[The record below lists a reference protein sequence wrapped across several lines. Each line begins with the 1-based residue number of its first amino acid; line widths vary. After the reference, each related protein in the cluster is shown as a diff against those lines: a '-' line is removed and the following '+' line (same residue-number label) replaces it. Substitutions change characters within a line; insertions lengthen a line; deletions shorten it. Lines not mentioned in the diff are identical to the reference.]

1 MAKMLTLLF
10 TILLAI
16 ASVAGYV
23 FLDGKISAGKVLI
36 ADGQV
41 QLDKGQVKL
50 EEGKG
55 KLEAGKQ
62 ELSDGKVEYAQAEDN
77 VFLVL
82 GDFLFKGGK
91 GFREA
96 REQIA
101 AGDKQVAQG
110 ENKIEAGEKRLDAGE
125 LQLKQGVEQLGFAK
139 GLRAV
144 CTLGA
149 FIFTAL
155 ALVLG
160 LWWRRSLA
168 KTFKHIFA

>member
-1 MAKMLTLLF
+1 MVKMLVLLF
-10 TILLAI
+10 MIVMAV
-16 ASVAGYV
+16 ASVTGYV

-36 ADGQV
+36 ADGEK
-41 QLDKGQVKL
+41 QLDEGQIKL
-50 EEGKG
+50 EEGRD
-55 KLEAGKQ
+55 KLKAGKQ

-91 GFREA
+91 GFQEA

-110 ENKIEAGEKRLDAGE
+110 ENKIEAGEKRIDAGE
-125 LQLKQGVEQLGFAK
+125 LQLKQGVEQLGFAR

-155 ALVLG
+155 ALLLG
-160 LWWRRSLA
+160 IWWRRSLA
-168 KTFKHIFA
+168 KTLKHIFA

>member
-10 TILLAI
+10 TILLAV
-16 ASVAGYV
+16 ASVAGYLY
-23 FLDGKISAGKVLI
+23 LDGKITAGKVLI
-36 ADGQV
+36 TDGKK
-41 QLDKGQVKL
+41 QLDKGQIKL
-50 EEGKG
+50 EEGKD

-62 ELSDGKVEYAQAEDN
+62 ELSEGKQEYAQAEDN

-82 GDFLFKGGK
+82 ADFLFKSGK
-91 GFREA
+91 GFKEA

-125 LQLKQGVEQLGFAK
+125 LQLQQGVEQLGFAR

-144 CTLGA
+144 CTVGA
-149 FIFTAL
+149 FVFAAL

-160 LWWRRSLA
+160 FWWRRSLL
-168 KTFKHIFA
+168 KTFRNMFA

>member
-10 TILLAI
+10 TILLAV

-23 FLDGKISAGKVLI
+23 FLDGKITAGKALI

-50 EEGKG
+50 EEGKD

-62 ELSDGKVEYAQAEDN
+62 ELSSGKVEYAQAEDN

-101 AGDKQVAQG
+101 AGDRQVAQG

-144 CTLGA
+144 CTIGA
-149 FIFTAL
+149 FVFTVL

-168 KTFKHIFA
+168 KTLKHIFA

>member
-1 MAKMLTLLF
+1 MAKMVTVLF
-10 TILLAI
+10 MIMLAV
-16 ASVAGYV
+16 ASVAGYLY
-23 FLDGKISAGKVLI
+23 LDGKINAGKVLI

-41 QLDKGQVKL
+41 QLDKGQIKL
-50 EEGKG
+50 DEGKD
-55 KLEAGKQ
+55 KLKAGKQ

-82 GDFLFKGGK
+82 GDFLFKGGQ
-91 GFREA
+91 GFKEA

-101 AGDKQVAQG
+101 AGDKKVAQG
-110 ENKIEAGEKRLDAGE
+110 EYKIEAGEKRLDAGE
-125 LQLKQGVEQLGFAK
+125 LQLQQGVEQLGFAK
-139 GLRAV
+139 GMRAV

-149 FIFTAL
+149 FVFSAL

-160 LWWRRSLA
+160 IWWRRSLA